1 MIPGNINSL
10 LLAAD
15 AAPTGYSISRSLRF
29 NSSDSDLWQ
38 NLCNTQEAAK

>member
-1 MIPGNINSL
+1 MSTPGSVIPL
-10 LLAAD
+10 LLGSTATA
-15 AAPTGYSISRSLRF
+15 YNVERSLRF